1 MHPLSKAKDVELQL
15 AHPNIVTPPSLLSV
29 SVSQATHDS
38 VVVGKDKNVVGYVM
52 TSFENE

>member
-52 TSFENE
+52 TSF